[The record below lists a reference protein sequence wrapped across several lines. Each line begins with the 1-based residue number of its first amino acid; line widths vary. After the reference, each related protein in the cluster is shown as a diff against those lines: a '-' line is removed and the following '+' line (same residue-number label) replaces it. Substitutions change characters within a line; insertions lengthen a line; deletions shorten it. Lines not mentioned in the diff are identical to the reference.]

1 MNPQDIDYEH
11 DRYLVNWFE
20 KTKCSLVIS
29 SYKSG
34 STITLSLVDL
44 DGTNHVGAYL
54 NTFNRVT
61 GLYYQDNQLWVGCN
75 NQIIK
80 LTNIGQL
87 KQREN
92 IFNTCFIPKK
102 SFYTTDLN
110 IHDIVINKQDKI
122 FFVTSQF
129 NCVAKPTDKGQCF
142 EVYWKPPWISNIVSE
157 DRCHL
162 NGLALRDDQPRY
174 ITTISISNIL
184 GGWRENRRTGGIVY
198 DIKEDRV
205 VCSGL
210 SMPHSPRWHH
220 NRLWLLESGT
230 GYFGYIDENEEFQRK
245 TFIPGFCRGL
255 AFYQDQYAIIC
266 SSIDRHESLFVGLKL
281 GDTLVNNNAKAKC
294 GVFIVNLENFNVV
307 HSYIFN
313 RGPIELYDVALIP
326 ESGRTRLVDLV
337 DPLMSTLNKH
347 LNI

>member
-34 STITLSLVDL
+34 STITLSLVGL
-44 DGTNHVGAYL
+44 DGTNHVGVYL

-87 KQREN
+87 KQRHN
-92 IFNTCFIPKK
+92 IFNTCFMPKK
-102 SFYTTDLN
+102 SFYTTDLD
-110 IHDIVINKQDKI
+110 IHDIVVNQQDEI
-122 FFVTSQF
+122 YFVTSQF
-129 NCVAKPTDKGQCF
+129 NCVATPTDKGQCF

-162 NGLALRDDQPRY
+162 NGLALRDNLPRY
-174 ITTISISNIL
+174 ITTISVSNVL
-184 GGWRENRRTGGIVY
+184 RGWRENRHMGGIVY

-210 SMPHSPRWHH
+210 SIPHSPRWHH

-230 GYFGYIDENEEFQRK
+230 GYFGYIDEKEEFQRK

-255 AFYQDQYAIIC
+255 TFYQDQYAIIC
-266 SSIDRHESLFVGLKL
+266 SSTDRHESLFIGLKL
-281 GDTLVNNNAKAKC
+281 GDTLVENNAKAKC
-294 GVFIVNLENFNVV
+294 GVFIVNLANFNVV

-313 RGPIELYDVALIP
+313 RGPTELYDVALIP
-326 ESGRTRLVDLV
+326 ESGRTRLVDLA
-337 DPLMSTLNKH
+337 DPLMSKRS
-347 LNI
+347 NI